1 MPVFRYKA
9 LALNG
14 QLTQGEEVSASVAA
28 LREALSARGLMVQ
41 QVREHQATLSRL
53 TGRSSIKLEHF
64 LLFNHEFTALLRA
77 GLTLPEALKLT
88 ADRPEA
94 PRLGQTLSAVL
105 QELRSGSALSDACL
119 ARPEAF
125 DALFISSVRTG
136 ERTGNL
142 YAALS
147 RYHDYL
153 KRRIALR
160 NRLSQAMAYPLFL
173 LATLVVILAALFVF
187 VLPRFAAIY
196 ADFNA
201 DLPWPTRLLI
211 GVVDYL
217 PVVIALL
224 AGLVAAG
231 WYARRW
237 LLQHPVPLA
246 RVQRWREQLPLLGP
260 VLIMVQAAQAARALA
275 TLLASGTPLVEAMQ
289 TVQTAFPV
297 GLQATRMQEARRRV
311 VEGNSLASAFEE
323 TRLMPATAIKMVQVG
338 ETAGR
343 LDAMLEDIALF
354 YEEQLDNRLAK
365 LMTLIEPALM
375 LLIGV
380 FVGGII
386 ITMYL
391 PIFSLAEVIK

>member
-14 QLTQGEEVSASVAA
+14 QLTQGEELSVSIAA
-28 LREALSARGLMVQ
+28 LRETLAARGLLMQ
-41 QVREHQATLSRL
+41 QVQEDQVTLSRL
-53 TGRSSIKLEHF
+53 TGRASIKPEQF

-77 GLTLPEALKLT
+77 GLTLPEALKL
-88 ADRPEA
+88 AAERPEA
-94 PRLGQTLSAVL
+94 PRFGQTLTAVL
-105 QELRSGSALSDACL
+105 QELRGGSALSDACL
-119 ARPEAF
+119 ARPEVF
-125 DALFISSVRTG
+125 DPLFVSAIRTG

-173 LATLVVILAALFVF
+173 LATLVIILAVLFLF
-187 VLPRFAAIY
+187 VLPRFVTIY

-201 DLPWPTRLLI
+201 ELPWPTRVLI
-211 GVVDYL
+211 GVVEHL
-217 PVVIALL
+217 PIVLMVL
-224 AGLVAAG
+224 AGFMAAG

-237 LLQHPVPLA
+237 LQQRPEKLA
-246 RVQRWREQLPLLGP
+246 RVQRWRERLPLLGP
-260 VLIMVQAAQAARALA
+260 VQCMAQAAQAARALA

-289 TVQTAFPV
+289 TVQTTLPA
-297 GLQATRMQEARRRV
+297 GLQANRMHEARRRV
-311 VEGNSLASAFEE
+311 TEGQSLASAFEE
-323 TRLMPATAIKMVQVG
+323 TQLMPATAIKMVQVG

-343 LDAMLEDIALF
+343 LDAMLEEIALF

-386 ITMYL
+386 VTMYL

>member
-14 QLTQGEEVSASVAA
+14 QLTQGEEISASVTA
-28 LREALSARGLMVQ
+28 LREMLAARGLLVQ
-41 QVREHQATLSRL
+41 QVRERQASLSHL
-53 TGRSSIKLEHF
+53 SGRASSKPEHF
-64 LLFNHEFTALLRA
+64 LLFNQEFTALLRA
-77 GLTLPEALKLT
+77 GLTLPEALKLA

-94 PRLGQTLSAVL
+94 PRLGATLNAVH
-105 QELRSGSALSDACL
+105 QELLAGAALSDACT

-125 DALFISSVRTG
+125 DPLFVSAVRTG

-142 YAALS
+142 YAALH

-173 LATLVVILAALFVF
+173 LATLVAILAVLFLF
-187 VLPRFAAIY
+187 VLPRFVAIY

-201 DLPWPTRLLI
+201 ELPWPTRVLI
-211 GVVDYL
+211 GVVDYIPIVFL
-217 PVVIALL
+217 LL
-224 AGLVAAG
+224 AGFLVAG
-231 WYARRW
+231 WFARRW
-237 LLQHPVPLA
+237 LRQHLLALA
-246 RVQRWREQLPLLGP
+246 RLQRWREQLPLLGP
-260 VLIMVQAAQAARALA
+260 VQCMAQAAQVARALA
-275 TLLASGTPLVEAMQ
+275 TLLTSGTPLVDAMQ
-289 TVQTAFPV
+289 TVQATLPA
-297 GLQATRMQEARRRV
+297 GLQANRMHEARQRV
-311 VEGNSLASAFEE
+311 TEGDSLANAFTQ

-343 LDAMLEDIALF
+343 LDAMLEEIALF

-380 FVGGII
+380 LVGGII
-386 ITMYL
+386 VTMYL

>member
-14 QLTQGEEVSASVAA
+14 QLTQGEEISASVAT
-28 LREALSARGLMVQ
+28 LRDMLAARGLLVQ
-41 QVREHQATLSRL
+41 QVHEHQAGLSRL
-53 TGRSSIKLEHF
+53 SGRASSKPEHF
-64 LLFNHEFTALLRA
+64 LLFNQEFTALLRA
-77 GLTLPEALKLT
+77 GLTLPEALKL
-88 ADRPEA
+88 AAERPEA
-94 PRLGQTLSAVL
+94 PRLGATLNAVH
-105 QELRSGSALSDACL
+105 QELLAGAALSDACR

-125 DALFISSVRTG
+125 DPLFVSAVRTG

-142 YAALS
+142 YAALN

-173 LATLVVILAALFVF
+173 LATLVVILAVLFLF
-187 VLPRFAAIY
+187 VLPRFVAIY

-201 DLPWPTRLLI
+201 ELPWPTRILI
-211 GVVDYL
+211 GMVDHL
-217 PVVIALL
+217 PIVLL
-224 AGLVAAG
+224 FLSGLLTAG
-231 WYARRW
+231 WFARRR
-237 LLQHPVPLA
+237 LRQYPHALA
-246 RVQRWREQLPLLGP
+246 RLQRWREQLPLLGP
-260 VLIMVQAAQAARALA
+260 VQCMAQAAQAARALA
-275 TLLASGTPLVEAMQ
+275 TLLASGTPLVDAMQ
-289 TVQTAFPV
+289 TVQDTLPA
-297 GLQATRMQEARRRV
+297 GLQAERMHEARQRV
-311 VEGNSLASAFEE
+311 TEGDSLANAF
-323 TRLMPATAIKMVQVG
+323 TQTQLMPATAIKMVQVG

-343 LDAMLEDIALF
+343 LDAMLEEIALF

-380 FVGGII
+380 LVGGII
-386 ITMYL
+386 VTMYL